1 MLCGVVGSVGNDGVS
16 EGRFPTDLH
25 VRSISVAVPVPE

>member
-16 EGRFPTDLH
+16 EGRFPVDGRFWVLG
-25 VRSISVAVPVPE
+25 VL